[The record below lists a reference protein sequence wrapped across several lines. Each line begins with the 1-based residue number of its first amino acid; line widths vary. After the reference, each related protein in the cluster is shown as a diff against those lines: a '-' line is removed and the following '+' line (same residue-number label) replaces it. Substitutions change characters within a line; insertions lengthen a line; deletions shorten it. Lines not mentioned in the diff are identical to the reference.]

1 MNMSFYTAAVGAEQ
15 QQTRLDVLGNN
26 IANVNNTGFCAK
38 RPVFTAL
45 MYDFMD
51 GVDGAR
57 LPRGS
62 GAYMSSADSNFAA
75 QAMPD
80 TGRAQDYAIEGAGFF
95 ALWDPATEEYSYTR
109 DGSFVVSMFTVPLEE
124 GEEPELDADG
134 NEILEKTVW
143 YLSDGDGRFVLSN
156 EGRLIEV
163 EDQNAQQPVGVFDFV
178 NTNGMQNVGE
188 KRYVPVEKNGEV
200 MLGTGRVVWQHLQAS
215 NVDLAYELSKLI
227 EAQRSFSY
235 TLKMIQ
241 ASDEIETTVNGL
253 R

>member
-26 IANVNNTGFCAK
+26 IANLNNTGFCAK

-80 TGRAQDYAIEGAGFF
+80 TGRAQDYAIEGDGFF

-178 NTNGMQNVGE
+178 NTNGM
-188 KRYVPVEKNGEV
+188 
-200 MLGTGRVVWQHLQAS
+200 
-215 NVDLAYELSKLI
+215 
-227 EAQRSFSY
+227 
-235 TLKMIQ
+235 
-241 ASDEIETTVNGL
+241 
-253 R
+253 

>member
-80 TGRAQDYAIEGAGFF
+80 TGRAQDYAIEGDGF
-95 ALWDPATEEYSYTR
+95 LPCGIR
-109 DGSFVVSMFTVPLEE
+109 
-124 GEEPELDADG
+124 
-134 NEILEKTVW
+134 
-143 YLSDGDGRFVLSN
+143 
-156 EGRLIEV
+156 RLRNI
-163 EDQNAQQPVGVFDFV
+163 PI
-178 NTNGMQNVGE
+178 
-188 KRYVPVEKNGEV
+188 
-200 MLGTGRVVWQHLQAS
+200 LGTAHLWYQCLRCPWKRARSRSWTRMVMKFWKKQFGIYPMATVVL
-215 NVDLAYELSKLI
+215 
-227 EAQRSFSY
+227 F
-235 TLKMIQ
+235 
-241 ASDEIETTVNGL
+241 
-253 R
+253 